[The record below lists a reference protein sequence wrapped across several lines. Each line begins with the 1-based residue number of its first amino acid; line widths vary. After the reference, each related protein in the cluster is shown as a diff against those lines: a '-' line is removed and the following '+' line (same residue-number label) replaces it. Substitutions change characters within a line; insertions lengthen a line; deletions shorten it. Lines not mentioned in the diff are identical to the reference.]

1 VGVLEMAV
9 IITEKSKVLIQGI
22 TGHQGSF
29 HTLKMKEFGTNVVAG
44 VTPGKG
50 GQKVHEVP
58 VFDSV
63 RSAVKETGAD
73 SSGIFVPAPFVLD
86 ATIEAIDAGIATIVI
101 ITEHVPVHDAMRIV
115 SLSSELGIR
124 VIGPNCPGVASPGKA
139 KLGIIPNQILR
150 KGDVG
155 VVSRS
160 GTLTYE
166 IIDLLTQAGIGQ
178 STCVGIGGDRVSGT
192 DFVEVLELFQK
203 DRQTKRIVLVGEIG
217 GSAEENAARYI
228 SKEVTKPVSA
238 YIAGKSAP
246 PGKRMG
252 HAGAIISRGS
262 GTAEGKVK
270 ALEDAGVKVAAVT
283 DDIVKL
289 VKRTA

>member
-1 VGVLEMAV
+1 MAV

>member
-1 VGVLEMAV
+1 
-9 IITEKSKVLIQGI
+9 
-22 TGHQGSF
+22 
-29 HTLKMKEFGTNVVAG
+29 MKEFGTNVVAG

>member
-1 VGVLEMAV
+1 MAV

-22 TGHQGSF
+22 TGHQGEF

-73 SSGIFVPAPFVLD
+73 TSGIFVPAPYVLD
-86 ATIEAIDAGIATIVI
+86 AAIEAMDAGIETIII
-101 ITEHVPVHDAMRIV
+101 ITEHVPVHDAMKIV
-115 SLSSELGIR
+115 SISSKLGVR
-124 VIGPNCPGVASPGKA
+124 VVGPNCPGVASPGKA
-139 KLGIIPNQILR
+139 KLAIIPNQIFK

-166 IIDLLTQAGIGQ
+166 IVDLLTQAGIGQ

-192 DFVEVLELFQK
+192 SFVDVLKLFQK
-203 DRQTKRIVLVGEIG
+203 DKQTKKIVLVGEIG
-217 GSAEENAARYI
+217 GPAEEDAAKYI

-262 GTAEGKVK
+262 GTAEGKIK
-270 ALEDAGVKVAAVT
+270 ALEDAGVKVAGVT
-283 DDIVKL
+283 ADIVNL
-289 VKRTA
+289 VKRIA